1 MPTGAGPPTIARMR
15 MIRRDRRHRRSDNTS
30 LALHYQ
36 LEACRQ
42 AARLEGLILSDE
54 DGFCLAS
61 SGDPEAC
68 DEVAARLPFIGRKVP
83 EFEGVL
89 LGGESGWPIRMQ
101 RFEVAGGELYL
112 CAIGDVTPTREQ
124 EMLRSRGGVCRILE
138 PVPVAA

>member
-1 MPTGAGPPTIARMR
+1 MR
-15 MIRRDRRHRRSDNTS
+15 RIQRDRRNRRSDNTS

-36 LEACRQ
+36 LEVCRQ

-61 SGDPEAC
+61 SGDPQAC
-68 DEVAARLPFIGRKVP
+68 DEVAARLPFIGRRVP

-89 LGGESGWPIRMQ
+89 LGRDSGWPIRMQ

-112 CAIGDVTPTREQ
+112 CAIGEVTPTRDR

-138 PVPVAA
+138 PMAAAA